1 MDPRPESAARHPAGR
16 KKMVSDLKGKT
27 ALITGSGKKT
37 GMGYAMARKL
47 ASCGANVIIADLG
60 AASIPGSQVA
70 TGGSA
75 EMQEIAGSLG
85 KEFGVRTLAV
95 PVDVSS
101 AESVAAMAE
110 AVKKGFDRLDVLC
123 NNAGASF
130 GVPAAVHTYD
140 ETAWMRTV
148 DVNLHGVF
156 RVSKAMLPHMLGK
169 PASIVNNA
177 SRAGKFPPVM
187 NGAYAV
193 AKAGVIMLTKVMAKE
208 LAGAGVRVNAICPGQ
223 IMTDLERWR
232 FGLEAK
238 VFQTTVEEREKEMC
252 KTIPLGR
259 IGTPEEVANLVAF
272 LASDASSYMT
282 GQAINITGGQL
293 MEL

>member
-1 MDPRPESAARHPAGR
+1 M
-16 KKMVSDLKGKT
+16 MTDLKGKA

-47 ASCGANVIIADLG
+47 SSFGVNVIIADLG
-60 AASIPGSQVA
+60 TASVPGVSIPMGS
-70 TGGSA
+70 SD
-75 EMQEIAGSLG
+75 EMQEIADALKS
-85 KEFGVRTLAV
+85 EFGVDTMSVQVDISSSESIGRMVLAV
-95 PVDVSS
+95 KERFNHVDI
-101 AESVAAMAE
+101 
-110 AVKKGFDRLDVLC
+110 LC

-140 ETAWMRTV
+140 ENAWMKTI
-148 DVNLHGVF
+148 DINLHGVF
-156 RVSKAMLPHMLGK
+156 RVSRAMLPLMYGK
-169 PASIVNNA
+169 PASIINNA
-177 SRAGKFPPVM
+177 SRAGKFPPLF

-259 IGTPEEVANLVAF
+259 IGTTEEVANLVAF

-282 GQAINITGGQL
+282 GQAINVTGGQL